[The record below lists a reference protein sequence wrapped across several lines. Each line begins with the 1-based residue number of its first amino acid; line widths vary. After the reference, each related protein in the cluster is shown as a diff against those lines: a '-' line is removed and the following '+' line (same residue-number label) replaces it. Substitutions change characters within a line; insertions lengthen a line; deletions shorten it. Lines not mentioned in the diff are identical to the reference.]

1 MGSVGTSPTHKG
13 HGFASHR
20 PRPSISA
27 SNQQPLS
34 GIVQIVRQ
42 PSRLQRCGRFVRHDG
57 AVLDASSFAGQY
69 GSYGWLLAVLVG
81 AAVLS
86 VLRRL
91 VRLALLL
98 VLVTLAVLVWR
109 SGAVTG

>member
-1 MGSVGTSPTHKG
+1 MRINL
-13 HGFASHR
+13 R
-20 PRPSISA
+20 PAPFRMA
-27 SNQQPLS
+27 
-34 GIVQIVRQ
+34 RR
-42 PSRLQRCGRFVRHDG
+42 PSRLQRCGRFVRQDG

-81 AAVLS
+81 AAALS

>member
-1 MGSVGTSPTHKG
+1 M
-13 HGFASHR
+13 
-20 PRPSISA
+20 
-27 SNQQPLS
+27 
-34 GIVQIVRQ
+34 
-42 PSRLQRCGRFVRHDG
+42 
-57 AVLDASSFAGQY
+57 LDASSFSGQY

-98 VLVTLAVLVWR
+98 VLVTLALLVWR